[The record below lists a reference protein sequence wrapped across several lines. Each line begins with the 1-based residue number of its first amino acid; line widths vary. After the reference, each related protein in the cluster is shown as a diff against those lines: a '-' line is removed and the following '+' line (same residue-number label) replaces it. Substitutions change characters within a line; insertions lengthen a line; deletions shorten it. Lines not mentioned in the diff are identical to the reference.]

1 MHERPLHLL
10 IVSQDLGDFAHLHPE
25 VNAQGIWEASH
36 VFSRAGR
43 YRLYTDFT
51 PPGGRQQVAN
61 FDLTVAGTPASSRPP
76 PPTTLVKFDR
86 SATLHAGEDVELQF
100 DFAPA
105 LTGLEPYLGAWAH
118 VVIVGAGLSSF
129 FHAHPLEKS
138 GSSPSEAH
146 FHTAESLGPAPK
158 RTPASAESGGKV
170 RMLQRRIDAHQ
181 GV

>member
-1 MHERPLHLL
+1 LEHVHERPLHLL

-43 YRLYTDFT
+43 YRLYADFT

-100 DFAPA
+100 
-105 LTGLEPYLGAWAH
+105 GAWAH

-129 FHAHPLEKS
+129 LQAHPLEKS

-158 RTPASAESGGKV
+158 GRPLRRKV
-170 RMLQRRIDAHQ
+170 EAK
-181 GV
+181 